1 MPNIHVV
8 EFLAETGLMLA
19 QAMGA
24 MEDIPVAPIVVV
36 PYEHGKPFVTE
47 EEKIRPGMQMS
58 SIIGTY

>member
-1 MPNIHVV
+1 MSRHREEWMIP
-8 EFLAETGLMLA
+8 LAE
-19 QAMGA
+19 
-24 MEDIPVAPIVVV
+24 VAGV